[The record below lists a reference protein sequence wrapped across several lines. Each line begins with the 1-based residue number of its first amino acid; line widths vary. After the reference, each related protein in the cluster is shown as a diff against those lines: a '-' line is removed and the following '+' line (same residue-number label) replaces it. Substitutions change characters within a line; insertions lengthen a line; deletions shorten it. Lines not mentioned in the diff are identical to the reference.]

1 MDPMLN
7 TNNEEQQASLN
18 SNSNGSEK
26 SELMQFFEDRVNDAY
41 WAYRDLLKEILD
53 GDVKGT
59 A

>member
-1 MDPMLN
+1 MLN
-7 TNNEEQQASLN
+7 TNNEEQQASLSSNNDN
-18 SNSNGSEK
+18 SGK
-26 SELMQFFEDRVNDAY
+26 SDLMQFFEDRVNDAY